1 MPPKVVFDTNI
12 YISAILF
19 GGTPRMCLEM
29 ARFEIIK
36 LYISKRILLELT
48 QKLSDKFNWSE
59 ENIKDV
65 VVGIVKFSRII
76 SPNEPVSRIKK
87 DPSDNE
93 ILAVALEVKADV
105 IVSGDRKHLL
115 SIRQFRG
122 IPIITAAEC
131 IKRYSK

>member
-65 VVGIVKFSRII
+65 VVGIAKFSRII

-122 IPIITAAEC
+122 IPIITAAHF